1 MTYNI
6 FGETNRLILR
16 KMSFDDF
23 DEIAQIMRGENVQK
37 IWGYYFSENDIN
49 DWINKNIALYEKYN
63 MGFFIAIEK
72 ETKNIIGQIAIKP
85 DIINGNN
92 IIEIGYILKEEYTK
106 QGYATE
112 GAEFMTN
119 YAFTKLNLNHVIFEI
134 RPINTDSINV
144 AKRLGAKLQ
153 GQFIKNVRGK
163 DMEHYIFTLTK

>member
-63 MGFFIAIEK
+63 MGFFIAIESK
-72 ETKNIIGQIAIKP
+72 LKSG
-85 DIINGNN
+85 INNSSAS
-92 IIEIGYILKEEYTK
+92 L
-106 QGYATE
+106 
-112 GAEFMTN
+112 F
-119 YAFTKLNLNHVIFEI
+119 IFGFCKK
-134 RPINTDSINV
+134 S
-144 AKRLGAKLQ
+144 K
-153 GQFIKNVRGK
+153 
-163 DMEHYIFTLTK
+163 